1 MTPAELIIGALATV
15 GSILGGISAYR
26 SSRGTEKKTVAD
38 VYGEALDRLD
48 KRLAAAE
55 QRGDRLELRVN
66 ELEAAL
72 TTEREHSAQQD
83 ARLGRLRHIVS
94 AWAQWGAQLQAE
106 WHTVR
111 QSPDAPPLPHVN
123 AEAEERTR

>member
-1 MTPAELIIGALATV
+1 MSWTEVGIGLLATV
-15 GSILGGISAYR
+15 GSILGGVAAYR

-55 QRGDRLELRVN
+55 QRGDKLETRVN
-66 ELEAAL
+66 ELESAL
-72 TTEREHSAQQD
+72 AEERRHSSQQD
-83 ARLGRLRHIVS
+83 QRLGRLRSIVS
-94 AWAQWGAQLQAE
+94 AWAQWGAALQAD

-111 QSPDAPPLPHVN
+111 QSTDAPPLPRHASADV
-123 AEAEERTR
+123 

>member
-1 MTPAELIIGALATV
+1 MSWTELLIGALATV
-15 GSILGGISAYR
+15 GSILGGIAAYR

-55 QRGDRLELRVN
+55 QRGDRLESRVN
-66 ELEAAL
+66 ELESAL
-72 TTEREHSAQQD
+72 RTEKEHSAQQD
-83 ARLGRLRHIVS
+83 GRIGRLRSIVS
-94 AWAQWGAQLQAE
+94 AWAQWGAALQRD

-111 QSPDAPPLPHVN
+111 ESPDAPALPRHAN
-123 AEAEERTR
+123 ADV

>member
-1 MTPAELIIGALATV
+1 MVIGLLATV
-15 GSILGGISAYR
+15 GSILGGVAAYR

-55 QRGDRLELRVN
+55 RRGDKLETRVN
-66 ELEAAL
+66 ELESAL
-72 TTEREHSAQQD
+72 AEERRHSSQQD
-83 ARLGRLRHIVS
+83 QRLGRLRSIVS
-94 AWAQWGAQLQAE
+94 AWAQWGAALQAD

-111 QSPDAPPLPHVN
+111 QSTDAPPLPRHASADV
-123 AEAEERTR
+123 